1 MAPKRSK
8 ANNSSS
14 SDQGYVRFLD
24 EAKKKDHYEII
35 RDKRV
40 VQERSIE
47 FPNIVT
53 YPRMRQITVEYGWVK
68 FNNMIGSC
76 IISWVKELYANS
88 YGCADDDYKSYVH
101 GVDISYAPD
110 VIDGIFGFRPE
121 EHYMVM
127 HKRAAGLTEQEF
139 DEILQEHALPGKD
152 WYYSNAGERL
162 HAMEM
167 ETIAKAWAN

>member
-8 ANNSSS
+8 ANNLSS

-24 EAKKKDHYEII
+24 KAKKDHYEII

-40 VQERSIE
+40 VQERSID

-53 YPRMRQITVEYGWVK
+53 YPRMRQITEEYGWIK

-76 IISWVKELYANS
+76 NISWVKELYANS
-88 YGCADDDYKSYVH
+88 YGRADDDYTSYVR

-110 VIDGIFGFRPE
+110 VIDDIFGFRPE
-121 EHYMVM
+121 EHCMVM
-127 HKRAAGLTEQEF
+127 HRLAAGQTEQEF
-139 DEILQEHALPGKD
+139 DDILHELALPGKE
-152 WYYSNAGERL
+152 WYYSNTRGERL
-162 HAMEM
+162 CLHAKEM
-167 ETIAKAWAN
+167 ETIAKAW